1 MPTGDV
7 HNVDVH
13 ELVAFRLYKMSLES
27 SFTAVFKVNNAVN
40 NSYFYIIKKI
50 SKLIFMIKPNLHVAL
65 FELYI
70 WIVTMIFPAFKR
82 SYCKCKLR
90 RR

>member
-7 HNVDVH
+7 HVQMYIEVH
-13 ELVAFRLYKMSLES
+13 ELVAFRLYKISLES
-27 SFTAVFKVNNAVN
+27 SLTAVFKVQNAVN

-50 SKLIFMIKPNLHVAL
+50 SKEIFMIKPNLYLVYVVL

-70 WIVTMIFPAFKR
+70 
-82 SYCKCKLR
+82 
-90 RR
+90 